1 MLGLLVTDIIIII
14 RIFTPTPA
22 PQKKRKY
29 NK

>member
-22 PQKKRKY
+22 PPKKT
-29 NK
+29 